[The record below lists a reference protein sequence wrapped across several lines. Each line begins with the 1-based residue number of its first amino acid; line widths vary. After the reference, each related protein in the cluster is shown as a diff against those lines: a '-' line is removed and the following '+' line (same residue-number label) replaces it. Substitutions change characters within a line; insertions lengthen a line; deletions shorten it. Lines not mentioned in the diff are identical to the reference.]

1 VRVTLAGGE
10 GRDTYALSWQPA
22 LGAITIQ
29 DFAAGAGGDLLEVAG
44 LAAWAGDPF
53 AAGRLRLFQQ
63 GSDTLLQVDADGP
76 GGRGAFETVV
86 KLLGVN
92 AGTLTAQNIVE
103 GYQPVVASAP
113 PVIVPPVTPPPVTV
127 PPVTAP
133 PVVVPPPVTPPV
145 NGTGT
150 AGADRLTGGA
160 GNDRLDG
167 GEGNDLLWGG
177 AGNDTLVGGSG
188 LDRAHYSGARSNY
201 TVSIGRDGVQ
211 VADGR
216 GSAGDGNDILSG
228 VERLHFTD
236 GALALDIGGAAGQA
250 YRVYRAAFDRT
261 PDLGG
266 VGFWISRLDAGATL
280 DDIAA
285 GFVASGEFAAL
296 YGSAPSN
303 EEIVLRLYRNVLD
316 REPDQGGYAFW
327 VDVLDSGRAGLN
339 TVLAQFSESAE
350 NREAVVELIA
360 GGIAFTPYGG

>member
-1 VRVTLAGGE
+1 M
-10 GRDTYALSWQPA
+10 
-22 LGAITIQ
+22 
-29 DFAAGAGGDLLEVAG
+29 
-44 LAAWAGDPF
+44 
-53 AAGRLRLFQQ
+53 
-63 GSDTLLQVDADGP
+63 
-76 GGRGAFETVV
+76 
-86 KLLGVN
+86 
-92 AGTLTAQNIVE
+92 
-103 GYQPVVASAP
+103 
-113 PVIVPPVTPPPVTV
+113 
-127 PPVTAP
+127 
-133 PVVVPPPVTPPV
+133 
-145 NGTGT
+145 
-150 AGADRLTGGA
+150 
-160 GNDRLDG
+160 
-167 GEGNDLLWGG
+167 
-177 AGNDTLVGGSG
+177 
-188 LDRAHYSGARSNY
+188 
-201 TVSIGRDGVQ
+201 
-211 VADGR
+211 
-216 GSAGDGNDILSG
+216 SG

-350 NREAVVELIA
+350 NREA
-360 GGIAFTPYGG
+360 